1 MDKIKFGVYS
11 IMNKK
16 ILTLGLVLALAL
28 TFNCKKDSDDDDM
41 PLLALLYIADQTSG
55 NCATINKGT
64 PYTVNLSVVP
74 KGGCSIPQTRAAA
87 VETFKSAYGK
97 YIEVFTKAGSA
108 CDSTTATVTKTRDEF
123 TVDNTFG
130 MTEEQYKK
138 TFVDTQ
144 RAVSVG
150 SLIDEAKN
158 TLVAGG
164 YDLTKVKLGTL
175 DQYFVLG
182 ASSSGPIGCQT
193 AVKELDKDLFTGLTD
208 KTIVLFSSCTYGTGS
223 TETFRCATLN
233 EAF

>member
-1 MDKIKFGVYS
+1 
-11 IMNKK
+11 MNHK

-55 NCATINKGT
+55 NCAHVAKTGT
-64 PYTVNLSVVP
+64 SYTANLSVIP
-74 KGGCSIPQTRAAA
+74 KGGCSVPQTRAAA
-87 VETFKSAYGK
+87 VEDQKSFYDKQIA
-97 YIEVFTKAGSA
+97 VLTKAGSA
-108 CDSTTATVTKTRDEF
+108 CDSTTAMYTTMRDGL
-123 TVDNTFG
+123 TVDFFG
-130 MTEEQYKK
+130 TTEEQYKTSLDK
-138 TFVDTQ
+138 T
-144 RAVSVG
+144 RKVSVG

-158 TLVAGG
+158 TLVFSG

>member
-1 MDKIKFGVYS
+1 
-11 IMNKK
+11 MNHK

-64 PYTVNLSVVP
+64 SYTVQLSVVP

-108 CDSTTATVTKTRDEF
+108 CDSTVAMYTKTRDEF
-123 TVDNTFG
+123 TVDNTFS

-158 TLVAGG
+158 TLVATG

-175 DQYFVLG
+175 DQYFMYG
-182 ASSSGPIGCQT
+182 ALSLSSPIGCQT
-193 AVKELDKDLFTGLTD
+193 AVRALDKDLFTGLTD
-208 KTIVLFSSCTYGTGS
+208 KTIVLNSSCSYGPGS
-223 TETFRCATLN
+223 TDTNRCATLD
-233 EAF
+233 ERF